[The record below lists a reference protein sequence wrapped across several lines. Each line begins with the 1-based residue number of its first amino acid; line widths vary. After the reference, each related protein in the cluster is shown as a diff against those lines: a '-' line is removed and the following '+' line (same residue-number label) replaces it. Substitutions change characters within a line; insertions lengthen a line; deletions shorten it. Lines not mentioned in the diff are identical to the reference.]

1 MSQPILPSLQERGE
15 GPVDPL
21 PDSPEGPVEVV
32 LDDAPGAPVTL
43 PVDRSRLGLVMALVG
58 LGLLLQG
65 TADTLARNG
74 HESRGVLIFIVGVSL
89 HFAACAWRLLSRHTS
104 RGERISVSVVLGL
117 GLFASYV
124 MLEVPFLDSYD
135 ELIHWGTLIHLLD
148 SHALFPA
155 NTELPVSP
163 YYPGLEMATAAIRW
177 ITGLPLVVDQL
188 IVLAVVRIVVVLGVY
203 LVVERLCRS
212 SRAGGVA
219 VLVYAASPQFYS
231 FDAQYAYETIA
242 LAFAVAT
249 VYLLFF
255 SIDAPRPRVGWAY
268 VLGLGSVVAVVIS
281 HHVTGWL
288 TIGFLV
294 VWFLGMY
301 LTSHPRRRSRAAKAQ
316 SSVQD
321 SDQLKE
327 PPVLDSD
334 ELTEPSTVD
343 SEALTE
349 PSFGGNGHITGNRN
363 GRDGSAS
370 DQAQPEQ
377 LTEPST
383 SDSEQ
388 VTSTSAGS
396 GASSKKHR
404 TGRDVLTPE
413 QSQTLVRRRTQARL
427 VGGVTALGIVVG
439 GFWTLYVGHL
449 LAPYL
454 GPLFSSAVAEIR
466 QALGNGQGNR
476 ALFKASSG
484 GVSPKWEIGLILL
497 SALGWC
503 MILLPSLYSVV
514 FKRTIRGGVLRYI
527 PAVIAAIYPLTVVA
541 NVSSNSKLVAER
553 ATTFIFFGIA
563 AVIGAWLG
571 RRMLKDRRRIERV
584 ATLVVATVI
593 FLGSLLYGVGPPVSL
608 LPGPYHVGGDSLA
621 YGSPSFA
628 AAQWANTHLP
638 AGSRVAADHDNGVL
652 LNAIGGVDSVTAEAG
667 LVNPELL
674 YFDKALSLFDIYL
687 IRKADIRYIVV
698 DDRMA
703 EGLPLFG
710 TYIATGEPSRRL
722 TSEELDKFATYPFIK
737 RIYDNG
743 PIQIYDVTG
752 LLAPSHRGAPAGVP
766 VGGSEYNVVVL
777 LLAVPVAILWLVR
790 LRRRRR
796 QFRDAAHLIF
806 CVLAGALVFAVFGAF
821 LIKWADAPPETVAIV
836 VLLLL
841 LVLSLRPE
849 KWNPR
854 GVVPLRRRA
863 AATDEPAY
871 EPPSSPMSSNGSR
884 RPRRSGVL
892 LGCLGLALFAVGA
905 IVATKPAIGVW
916 TPPPEVSIAQ
926 STKDQ
931 SVAQVQLGSAGPV
944 AARLEITES
953 GRTVWHHE
961 LDKTTGTQNVDLP
974 ADLLR
979 KGSRVELTADGQTLR
994 WVSGWAS
1001 VSHPPPAGSPG
1012 RL

>member
-21 PDSPEGPVEVV
+21 PDSPDAPVEVV
-32 LDDAPGAPVTL
+32 LDDAPGAPVTP

-74 HESRGVLIFIVGVSL
+74 HESRGVLIFIIGVTL
-89 HFAACAWRLLSRHTS
+89 HFAACAWRLLSRHAS

-163 YYPGLEMATAAIRW
+163 YYPGLEMATAATRW

-188 IVLAVVRIVVVLGVY
+188 IVLAVVRVVVVLGVF

-268 VLGLGSVVAVVIS
+268 VLALGSVVAVVIS

-288 TIGFLV
+288 TIGFLI

-301 LTSHPRRRSRAAKAQ
+301 LTSHPLRRTKVAPTPSSAQ
-316 SSVQD
+316 G
-321 SDQLKE
+321 SDQQ
-327 PPVLDSD
+327 
-334 ELTEPSTVD
+334 TEPSVPD
-343 SEALTE
+343 SDALTE
-349 PSFGGNGHITGNRN
+349 PSFGDNGHTAGNRN

-370 DQAQPEQ
+370 DRAQPEQ
-377 LTEPST
+377 LTEPWAAD
-383 SDSEQ
+383 SDE
-388 VTSTSAGS
+388 VTSTSARS
-396 GASSKKHR
+396 GAASKKHL
-404 TGRDVLTPE
+404 TGRDVATPE
-413 QSQTLVRRRTQARL
+413 QSQTKGRRRAQARL

-439 GFWTLYVGHL
+439 GSWTLYVGHL

-527 PAVIAAIYPLTVVA
+527 PAVIAALYPLTVVA

-593 FLGSLLYGVGPPVSL
+593 FLGSLLYGIGPPVSL

-628 AAQWANTHLP
+628 VAQWTNTHLP
-638 AGSRVAADHDNGVL
+638 AGSHVAADHDNGVL

-674 YFDKALSLFDIYL
+674 YFDKALSLYDIYL

-703 EGLPLFG
+703 QGLPLYG

-722 TSEELDKFATYPFIK
+722 SSEELDKFATYPFIK

-743 PIQIYDVTG
+743 PIQVYDVTG
-752 LLAPSHRGAPAGVP
+752 LLAPSHRGVPAGVP
-766 VGGSEYNVVVL
+766 VGGSGYDVVVL

-806 CVLAGALVFAVFGAF
+806 CGLAGALVLAVFGAF

-841 LVLSLRPE
+841 LALSLRPE

-854 GVVPLRRRA
+854 HLSPLRRHA

-871 EPPSSPMSSNGSR
+871 EPPSSPMGSNGSR
-884 RPRRSGVL
+884 HPRRAGIL
-892 LGCLGLALFAVGA
+892 LGCLGLALFAAGA
-905 IVATKPAIGVW
+905 VVATQPAIRVW

-926 STKDQ
+926 STQDR

-944 AARLEITES
+944 SARLAITES

-961 LDKTTGTQNVDLP
+961 LEKTTKTQDVDLP
-974 ADLLR
+974 ANLLR